1 MRVKITI
8 VVFTLSL
15 IPGNLFSGTK
25 EEVIRLQSDVLQLQ
39 NLVRTLQKD
48 LDRSSGM
55 NQSLLE
61 QLNDQI
67 ANSNSL
73 LKELVGAFRSQRNSD
88 QEVASGLRNDIQD
101 VVIKLDDTNNRVAAL
116 HRKFEES
123 QARRDSLRLTT
134 PVIGTDPKPDQIYHL
149 SYNDYLTGNY
159 ELAITAF
166 REFLT
171 KYPES
176 EFSDNAAF
184 YLAICHQMQGRYE
197 QSIDVLDEVINMY
210 PNSDKAPSAYYKK
223 AMAQLDLQKNEDAID
238 TFSKLIS
245 IHSDSPES
253 QLALQELEKLG
264 IALTEIDS
272 R

>member
-88 QEVASGLRNDIQD
+88 QQ
-101 VVIKLDDTNNRVAAL
+101 T
-116 HRKFEES
+116 
-123 QARRDSLRLTT
+123 
-134 PVIGTDPKPDQIYHL
+134 IGWPLY
-149 SYNDYLTGNY
+149 TGN
-159 ELAITAF
+159 LRRARHGVT
-166 REFLT
+166 
-171 KYPES
+171 
-176 EFSDNAAF
+176 
-184 YLAICHQMQGRYE
+184 
-197 QSIDVLDEVINMY
+197 V
-210 PNSDKAPSAYYKK
+210 
-223 AMAQLDLQKNEDAID
+223 
-238 TFSKLIS
+238 
-245 IHSDSPES
+245 
-253 QLALQELEKLG
+253 
-264 IALTEIDS
+264 
-272 R
+272 